1 MSDTYTSYAILPLI
15 YSCTIQEQCT
25 TNSPVRNGS
34 SSNNNLFQTSN
45 ATVGETCNT
54 QLAFAGHVPQAIFR
68 AVNHDHANIKGTG
81 SYGSAHAH
89 YKNALFCQD
98 MLYCLCK
105 QYDHVKMLSKSK
117 SVHFAGSHLHLI
129 NLNICK

>member
-1 MSDTYTSYAILPLI
+1 MSDTYMSYAILPLI

-81 SYGSAHAH
+81 SWFSTCS
-89 YKNALFCQD
+89 L
-98 MLYCLCK
+98 
-105 QYDHVKMLSKSK
+105 
-117 SVHFAGSHLHLI
+117 
-129 NLNICK
+129 